1 MVTVSHA
8 QTPRHIKVVL
18 HSQQTESLNRDGVQG
33 SGSVV
38 IRRGTVS
45 PSGRVI
51 ANERHTTVQRTT
63 GIFTLVLDGGESSQ
77 DSSGEGQEGA

>member
-1 MVTVSHA
+1 MIRDNSGMRVNDRRTLILVWVLGVCLSASLVSHTGA

-45 PSGRVI
+45 PS
-51 ANERHTTVQRTT
+51 
-63 GIFTLVLDGGESSQ
+63 
-77 DSSGEGQEGA
+77 